1 MREHKGAHP
10 LHKCCTAAACK
21 YAVEESAGNGPDVM
35 AYMGTNFSILQL
47 NEWRFKSYN
56 TYTRVVEDHT
66 DLHFNCRKGV
76 VVWQLK

>member
-1 MREHKGAHP
+1 MQRHRGAH
-10 LHKCCTAAACK
+10 LSQKCRTAAACK
-21 YAVEESAGNGPDVM
+21 YAVKGSAGNEPDVM
-35 AYMGTNFSILQL
+35 AYMGTIFSILQL

-56 TYTRVVEDHT
+56 TYTRVVEDHA

>member
-1 MREHKGAHP
+1 MCENIREHTHRIS
-10 LHKCCTAAACK
+10 AAQRQPANTRS
-21 YAVEESAGNGPDVM
+21 ESVGNEPDVM
-35 AYMGTNFSILQL
+35 AYMGTIFSILQL